1 MAPIERYH
9 GGTYGEATVVP
20 PAFPEVDE
28 NVLNDI
34 AEGLMALGDHL
45 DGELIPHH
53 AHQRMQL
60 SDWEGEAGRLAEAAA
75 TGVLGSYGDA
85 CKAAYA
91 AARKVFRAESAVA
104 QTKNDVN
111 NTAAVIQKAC
121 EAYEHAAT
129 IMTAA
134 GQAALIS
141 GETAKAS
148 AFFNSAALFHKMIDT
163 TKTIGLAENIAAVAK
178 CATSLAEDL
187 GVPAGTPGA
196 DGKMPGPAL
205 PPPVTSPGNTGV
217 PTAGQS
223 PGGSAGSG
231 GQGGVDGKPTMSA
244 DEKPAARPESAGVPD
259 TSQGGV
265 ESKPGVTA
273 VRPPQPQAADAKP
286 RANQSGTDLKP
297 GATAAET
304 LMNPRADSPQNVGTP
319 GPQNT
324 PSTPAG
330 GMNAAMGSPGSRPAS
345 PATTST
351 GSPSTSSASS
361 AVSGSPSGTPGGPGS
376 GQQGAG
382 QQGTGQPT
390 GQQGQGQQAPKN
402 PFGQLPTQPLAAAA
416 NAVPLA
422 TPDPATQ
429 TGAGSGAP
437 AAASGAATG
446 TGGGGAAPVA
456 QASASTA
463 AAPTGTPAGAAP
475 PAPLGP
481 APTPSPAAPVAQP
494 GAGAGAPGGPGV
506 APMSTNQQQNAAA
519 AAPIPVTAARAER
532 DAMAAAARAGLVR
545 KSAGD
550 ADVQFAERIAA
561 ALHAPPSIPAMA
573 WNFVWA
579 VGVTTNGEII
589 AANSYGVSFIPDGM
603 CLPSQVIFVS
613 ADERVP
619 AGQRGRWVRE
629 PFVALQAWCTFH
641 EKTLKVVIGTEQE
654 VQPFAG
660 SLQTRVIPPEDIPTD
675 GLMKGRTRLE
685 VIAPEA
691 AAKLAEWPDAQ
702 LHEALPPQPVQLV
715 PPDPAAIGKAWMES
729 IRPLMQTTGETYRTA
744 HLEKLA
750 AYGRLQESAALY
762 RAYTAPYAA
771 DLRAAIT
778 DWVWWQQFSTIQGD
792 AQLVELGA

>member
-1 MAPIERYH
+1 MAMIERYH
-9 GGTYGEATVVP
+9 DGEYGKQTVVGA
-20 PAFPEVDE
+20 AFPDVDE
-28 NVLNDI
+28 NTLNDL
-34 AEGLMALGDHL
+34 AERLMALGDRL
-45 DGELIPHH
+45 DGEVIPHH
-53 AHQRMQL
+53 AHQRMTL
-60 SDWEGEAGRLAEAAA
+60 ADWQGEAGRLAAVSA

-85 CKAAYA
+85 CKSVYD
-91 AARKVFRAESAVA
+91 AARKVFRAEAAVV
-104 QTKNDVN
+104 QTKNAVNKTAEITEQVCQVFKTACRQMLAAEDVAN
-111 NTAAVIQKAC
+111 RAGDSAGANAFHKSAETFANLIQKM
-121 EAYEHAAT
+121 
-129 IMTAA
+129 IAA
-134 GQAALIS
+134 GLLENTKAVAAC
-141 GETAKAS
+141 
-148 AFFNSAALFHKMIDT
+148 AA
-163 TKTIGLAENIAAVAK
+163 GLAGE
-178 CATSLAEDL
+178 L

-196 DGKMPGPAL
+196 DGTVPQRQPGPATPGYNPGL
-205 PPPVTSPGNTGV
+205 PVNV
-217 PTAGQS
+217 PKAGL
-223 PGGSAGSG
+223 PGGSPATPGGAGDLSG
-231 GQGGVDGKPTMSA
+231 GDGDHGTTKVPVQQVGNTSTTTAGDLSGGDGDHGHTKVPAEHVANTPTPSAGDLSGASA
-244 DEKPAARPESAGVPD
+244 DHGPAPASVPPAVATGGNSGGSSNTVPGGPPSMAIGNRQSTAG
-259 TSQGGV
+259 TSQ
-265 ESKPGVTA
+265 P
-273 VRPPQPQAADAKP
+273 
-286 RANQSGTDLKP
+286 SGTS
-297 GATAAET
+297 G
-304 LMNPRADSPQNVGTP
+304 
-319 GPQNT
+319 
-324 PSTPAG
+324 
-330 GMNAAMGSPGSRPAS
+330 
-345 PATTST
+345 
-351 GSPSTSSASS
+351 ASS
-361 AVSGSPSGTPGGPGS
+361 AGSTSGTPGGPGS
-376 GQQGAG
+376 GQQGTG
-382 QQGTGQPT
+382 QQT

-402 PFGQLPTQPLAAAA
+402 PFGQLPTQPLGAAATA
-416 NAVPLA
+416 ASLA
-422 TPDPATQ
+422 TPEPAAQ
-429 TGAGSGAP
+429 TGAGSGTS
-437 AAASGAATG
+437 AAAGAATG
-446 TGGGGAAPVA
+446 GTSGGAAPVA
-456 QASASTA
+456 QAAASTA

-475 PAPLGP
+475 AAPLGP

-494 GAGAGAPGGPGV
+494 GAGAGGPGGPGV
-506 APMSTNQQQNAAA
+506 APMSANQQQNAAA

-561 ALHAPPSIPAMA
+561 ALHAPPSIPPMA

-613 ADERVP
+613 ADENVP

-629 PFVALQAWCTFH
+629 PFVALQAWCTFY

-654 VQPFAG
+654 VQPFTG
-660 SLQTRVIPPEDIPTD
+660 SLQTKVIPPEDIPTD

-685 VIAPEA
+685 IIAPEA

-750 AYGRLQESAALY
+750 AYGRLQEAAALY

>member
-9 GGTYGEATVVP
+9 GGTYGEYTVAG
-20 PAFPEVDE
+20 PAFPDVDE

-34 AEGLMALGDHL
+34 AVGLMAMGDHL
-45 DGELIPHH
+45 DGEVIPHH

-60 SDWEGEAGRLAEAAA
+60 SDWEGEAGRLAEATA
-75 TGVLGSYGDA
+75 TGVLGAYGDA
-85 CKAAYA
+85 CAAVYA
-91 AARKVFRAESAVA
+91 AARKVFRAESAVV

-111 NTAAVIQKAC
+111 NTAAAIQKAC
-121 EAYEHAAT
+121 EQFQQASANMLAAAHAANKSGD
-129 IMTAA
+129 TAA
-134 GQAALIS
+134 AN
-141 GETAKAS
+141 
-148 AFFNSAALFHKMIDT
+148 AFFNSAALFTKMIDT
-163 TKTIGLAENIAAVAK
+163 MKAVGLAENIAAVGK
-178 CATSLAEDL
+178 CATGLAQDL
-187 GVPAGTPGA
+187 GVPTGTPGA
-196 DGKMPGPAL
+196 DGKMPPPV
-205 PPPVTSPGNTGV
+205 PPPTANIPGNPGTPPGVGSIAGV
-217 PTAGQS
+217 PVAG
-223 PGGSAGSG
+223 G
-231 GQGGVDGKPTMSA
+231 GQGGGGGKPGAPIEQPVQNAPA
-244 DEKPAARPESAGVPD
+244 DPAAGGQGGGGGKPAAPLEQPVQNPPGNAAGD
-259 TSQGGV
+259 KQGGGGKKPAAPV
-265 ESKPGVTA
+265 EPLMTPRVDS
-273 VRPPQPQAADAKP
+273 PPTGTPTDA
-286 RANQSGTDLKP
+286 SGGSAP
-297 GATAAET
+297 GAGI
-304 LMNPRADSPQNVGTP
+304 SP
-319 GPQNT
+319 
-324 PSTPAG
+324 
-330 GMNAAMGSPGSRPAS
+330 AMGAPGSRSNASPGSTPGGVPSSS
-345 PATTST
+345 PA
-351 GSPSTSSASS
+351 ASS
-361 AVSGSPSGTPGGPGS
+361 PSGSPSGSPTG
-376 GQQGAG
+376 QGAG

-390 GQQGQGQQAPKN
+390 GQPTGQQGQGQGQQTPKN

-416 NAVPLA
+416 NAVPLT
-422 TPDPATQ
+422 TPEPATQ
-429 TGAGSGAP
+429 TGAASGTP

-463 AAPTGTPAGAAP
+463 APATGTPAGAAP
-475 PAPLGP
+475 AAPLGP

-494 GAGAGAPGGPGV
+494 GAGAGGPAGPGV

-561 ALHAPPSIPAMA
+561 ALHAPPSIPPMA

-579 VGVTTNGEII
+579 VGVTTDGEII

-641 EKTLKVVIGTEQE
+641 EKTLKVIIGTEQE

-715 PPDPAAIGKAWMES
+715 PPDAAAIGKAWMES

>member
-1 MAPIERYH
+1 
-9 GGTYGEATVVP
+9 
-20 PAFPEVDE
+20 
-28 NVLNDI
+28 
-34 AEGLMALGDHL
+34 
-45 DGELIPHH
+45 
-53 AHQRMQL
+53 
-60 SDWEGEAGRLAEAAA
+60 
-75 TGVLGSYGDA
+75 
-85 CKAAYA
+85 
-91 AARKVFRAESAVA
+91 
-104 QTKNDVN
+104 
-111 NTAAVIQKAC
+111 
-121 EAYEHAAT
+121 
-129 IMTAA
+129 MTQAA
-134 GQAALIS
+134 G
-141 GETAKAS
+141 
-148 AFFNSAALFHKMIDT
+148 
-163 TKTIGLAENIAAVAK
+163 
-178 CATSLAEDL
+178 
-187 GVPAGTPGA
+187 
-196 DGKMPGPAL
+196 
-205 PPPVTSPGNTGV
+205 
-217 PTAGQS
+217 
-223 PGGSAGSG
+223 
-231 GQGGVDGKPTMSA
+231 
-244 DEKPAARPESAGVPD
+244 
-259 TSQGGV
+259 
-265 ESKPGVTA
+265 
-273 VRPPQPQAADAKP
+273 
-286 RANQSGTDLKP
+286 
-297 GATAAET
+297 
-304 LMNPRADSPQNVGTP
+304 
-319 GPQNT
+319 
-324 PSTPAG
+324 
-330 GMNAAMGSPGSRPAS
+330 
-345 PATTST
+345 
-351 GSPSTSSASS
+351 
-361 AVSGSPSGTPGGPGS
+361 
-376 GQQGAG
+376 
-382 QQGTGQPT
+382 
-390 GQQGQGQQAPKN
+390 
-402 PFGQLPTQPLAAAA
+402 
-416 NAVPLA
+416 
-422 TPDPATQ
+422 
-429 TGAGSGAP
+429 
-437 AAASGAATG
+437 AAS
-446 TGGGGAAPVA
+446 
-456 QASASTA
+456 A

-475 PAPLGP
+475 AAPLGP

-494 GAGAGAPGGPGV
+494 GAGAGGPGGPGV

-579 VGVTTNGEII
+579 VGVTTDGEII

-613 ADERVP
+613 ADERIP

-641 EKTLKVVIGTEQE
+641 EKTLKVIIGTEQE

>member
-9 GGTYGEATVVP
+9 GGKYGEATVVP
-20 PAFPEVDE
+20 PAFPEVNE
-28 NVLNDI
+28 NALNDI
-34 AEGLMALGDHL
+34 AESLMALGDHL
-45 DGELIPHH
+45 DGEVIPHH

-75 TGVLGSYGDA
+75 TGVLGTYGDA
-85 CKAAYA
+85 CKAAYE
-91 AARKVFRAESAVA
+91 AARKVFRAESAVV
-104 QTKNDVN
+104 QTKHDVN

-121 EAYEHAAT
+121 EQYEHAAT
-129 IMTAA
+129 IMRAA
-134 GQAALIS
+134 GQAANMS
-141 GETAKAS
+141 GDTAKAT
-148 AFFNSAALFHKMIDT
+148 AFFTSAALFTKMVET

-178 CATSLAEDL
+178 CATGLAQDL

-196 DGKMPGPAL
+196 DGKMPAPMQL
-205 PPPVTSPGNTGV
+205 PPVNDPGQSV
-217 PTAGQS
+217 PT
-223 PGGSAGSG
+223 P
-231 GQGGVDGKPTMSA
+231 
-244 DEKPAARPESAGVPD
+244 
-259 TSQGGV
+259 
-265 ESKPGVTA
+265 
-273 VRPPQPQAADAKP
+273 
-286 RANQSGTDLKP
+286 
-297 GATAAET
+297 
-304 LMNPRADSPQNVGTP
+304 TP
-319 GPQNT
+319 GPPGAAQG
-324 PSTPAG
+324 PAG
-330 GMNAAMGSPGSRPAS
+330 QGSGAGVNAG
-345 PATTST
+345 
-351 GSPSTSSASS
+351 
-361 AVSGSPSGTPGGPGS
+361 VSGSPSGSPASNSSGQGQGSGTGLSQGVSGTQTNEPGSKQPVTSQKGGTGVDTAVNPAPRAEPANLAGEPSTQSTAPASGGPLMAMGGNRQSPSGTSQPSGSSTSTGAGAVSASPSGTTGGSGS
-376 GQQGAG
+376 GQQGTG
-382 QQGTGQPT
+382 QGTGQGAGQPT
-390 GQQGQGQQAPKN
+390 GQQGQGQGQQTPKN
-402 PFGQLPTQPLAAAA
+402 PFGQLPTQPLSAAA
-416 NAVPLA
+416 NAVPLT
-422 TPDPATQ
+422 TPEPATQ
-429 TGAGSGAP
+429 AGAGSGAP

-463 AAPTGTPAGAAP
+463 APATGTPAGAAP
-475 PAPLGP
+475 AAPLGP

-494 GAGAGAPGGPGV
+494 GAGTGGPAGPGV

-561 ALHAPPSIPAMA
+561 ALHAPPSIPPMA

-579 VGVTTNGEII
+579 VGVTTDGEII

-603 CLPSQVIFVS
+603 CLPSQVVFVS

-654 VQPFAG
+654 VQPYAG

-715 PPDPAAIGKAWMES
+715 PPDAAAIGKAWMES

>member
-1 MAPIERYH
+1 MAIPRFSP
-9 GGTYGEATVVP
+9 GDYGPKTVEG
-20 PAFPEVDE
+20 PAFPDVDE
-28 NVLNDI
+28 NALNDM
-34 AEGLMALGDHL
+34 AVRLMSLGDRL

-53 AHQRMQL
+53 ARQRMEL
-60 SDWEGEAGRLAEAAA
+60 ADWQGEAGRLALDSAS
-75 TGVLGSYGDA
+75 GVLGSYGEA
-85 CKAAYA
+85 CAAVYA
-91 AARKVFRAESAVA
+91 AARKVFRAEAAVV
-104 QTKNDVN
+104 QTKHAVN
-111 NTAAVIQKAC
+111 NTAETTERVCKIFA
-121 EAYEHAAT
+121 
-129 IMTAA
+129 
-134 GQAALIS
+134 QAALQMLAAGCAAAQS
-141 GETAKAS
+141 GDAVGAN
-148 AFFNSAALFHKMIDT
+148 AFFNSAVTFMKSIQSLVAA
-163 TKTIGLAENIAAVAK
+163 GLAENTEAVSA
-178 CATSLAEDL
+178 CASGLAQEL
-187 GVPAGTPGA
+187 GIPAGTPGI
-196 DGKMPGPAL
+196 DGKVPLPAPQAQVPGA
-205 PPPVTSPGNTGV
+205 PGAV
-217 PTAGQS
+217 S
-223 PGGSAGSG
+223 PGGSPAPGGPGSRGGGSEDGGGHSASEEAPPPPAQNQTTATQPGASETTDVHRAPQAQAPVGPDAAQLAHTQGNELPSG
-231 GQGGVDGKPTMSA
+231 GAHANTHF
-244 DEKPAARPESAGVPD
+244 PAAPTGSENPA
-259 TSQGGV
+259 
-265 ESKPGVTA
+265 PG
-273 VRPPQPQAADAKP
+273 
-286 RANQSGTDLKP
+286 
-297 GATAAET
+297 
-304 LMNPRADSPQNVGTP
+304 GTP
-319 GPQNT
+319 GGIQT
-324 PSTPAG
+324 AVGGGSTSAPAG
-330 GMNAAMGSPGSRPAS
+330 VRPSSSGAS
-345 PATTST
+345 PAA
-351 GSPSTSSASS
+351 SPAASSSASS
-361 AVSGSPSGTPGGPGS
+361 TSGSPSGSPT
-376 GQQGAG
+376 GQGTG
-382 QQGTGQPT
+382 QGTGQPT
-390 GQQGQGQQAPKN
+390 GQQGQGQGPQTPKS

-416 NAVPLA
+416 NAVPLTA
-422 TPDPATQ
+422 PEPATQ

-579 VGVTTNGEII
+579 VGVTTDGEII

>member
-1 MAPIERYH
+1 MAIERFH
-9 GGTYGEATVVP
+9 PGDYGPKTVEG
-20 PAFPEVDE
+20 PAFPDVDE
-28 NVLNDI
+28 NALNDI
-34 AEGLMALGDHL
+34 AVRLMSLGDRL
-45 DGELIPHH
+45 DGEVIPHH

-75 TGVLGSYGDA
+75 KGVLGSYGDA
-85 CKAAYA
+85 CEAVYA
-91 AARKVFRAESAVA
+91 AAKKVFRAESAVV
-104 QTKNDVN
+104 QTKNAVN
-111 NTAAVIQKAC
+111 RTAETTEQVCQEFAKAALQMLAAGCAAAQSGDAVGANTFFNTAVTFMKSIQSLVAAGLAENTAAVAAC
-121 EAYEHAAT
+121 
-129 IMTAA
+129 
-134 GQAALIS
+134 
-141 GETAKAS
+141 AS
-148 AFFNSAALFHKMIDT
+148 
-163 TKTIGLAENIAAVAK
+163 GLAQE
-178 CATSLAEDL
+178 L
-187 GVPAGTPGA
+187 GVPPGTPGAKGEMPPPPPPPPVQNPATPGTPPPAPGPPSGGPGGGGGQGDLLSGGANHVVQPEKKDTPKNPNPPAEGQGQVLGGGASHDSQQKPAEPPANPPANPPGNVQGQALGGAGSHMTDQGPGQTVATGSTSGTNVPGTTQTAGTPGSA
-196 DGKMPGPAL
+196 IPASTATRSNAPGS
-205 PPPVTSPGNTGV
+205 T
-217 PTAGQS
+217 PT
-223 PGGSAGSG
+223 
-231 GQGGVDGKPTMSA
+231 T
-244 DEKPAARPESAGVPD
+244 
-259 TSQGGV
+259 
-265 ESKPGVTA
+265 
-273 VRPPQPQAADAKP
+273 
-286 RANQSGTDLKP
+286 
-297 GATAAET
+297 TAA
-304 LMNPRADSPQNVGTP
+304 SSG
-319 GPQNT
+319 
-324 PSTPAG
+324 S
-330 GMNAAMGSPGSRPAS
+330 GSPGS
-345 PATTST
+345 
-351 GSPSTSSASS
+351 PS
-361 AVSGSPSGTPGGPGS
+361 SGSPTGQGTG
-376 GQQGAG
+376 
-382 QQGTGQPT
+382 QGTGQPAGT
-390 GQQGQGQQAPKN
+390 QDSQSPKN
-402 PFGQLPTQPLAAAA
+402 PFSQLPNAQPLSAAAPA
-416 NAVPLA
+416 APLA
-422 TPDPATQ
+422 TPEQATQ
-429 TGAGSGAP
+429 TPAASGT
-437 AAASGAATG
+437 AAASGASTG
-446 TGGGGAAPVA
+446 TGGAGAAPVA

-463 AAPTGTPAGAAP
+463 APATGTPAGAAP
-475 PAPLGP
+475 AAPLGP

-494 GAGAGAPGGPGV
+494 GSGAGVPAGPGV

-579 VGVTTNGEII
+579 VGVTSDGEII

-613 ADERVP
+613 ADERIP

>member
-1 MAPIERYH
+1 MPEIPPYDD
-9 GGTYGEATVVP
+9 GEWGKQTVVGA
-20 PAFPEVDE
+20 AFPNVHE
-28 NVLNDI
+28 NALNEL
-34 AEGLMALGDHL
+34 AESLMALGDRL
-45 DGELIPHH
+45 DGEVIPHH

-75 TGVLGSYGDA
+75 GGVLGSYGDA
-85 CKAAYA
+85 CKAAYE
-91 AARKVFRAESAVA
+91 AARKVFRAESAVV

-111 NTAAVIQKAC
+111 NTARTVQNGC
-121 EAYEHAAT
+121 
-129 IMTAA
+129 
-134 GQAALIS
+134 Q
-141 GETAKAS
+141 
-148 AFFNSAALFHKMIDT
+148 AFFNASKAMIAAGEANRASDPVAATAFFQSAALFTAQIETLIKV
-163 TKTIGLAENIAAVAK
+163 GLAENIAAVAA
-178 CATSLAEDL
+178 CATGLAKDL

-196 DGKMPGPAL
+196 DGKMPRPAPAPVQHPGAPGTVPASVVPGGSSGPGGGQGGGSLGGNDAHGGGQPSPQANGTPTTSQSGGSQGGPSSHGGGE
-205 PPPVTSPGNTGV
+205 PPKQEVSKPELATTQKGGLIDGPGHGSPAQAYAGGNADAAPG
-217 PTAGQS
+217 
-223 PGGSAGSG
+223 GGSAGSG
-231 GQGGVDGKPTMSA
+231 PPPSVVGG
-244 DEKPAARPESAGVPD
+244 
-259 TSQGGV
+259 
-265 ESKPGVTA
+265 
-273 VRPPQPQAADAKP
+273 
-286 RANQSGTDLKP
+286 
-297 GATAAET
+297 TAAPT
-304 LMNPRADSPQNVGTP
+304 
-319 GPQNT
+319 
-324 PSTPAG
+324 
-330 GMNAAMGSPGSRPAS
+330 GSRS
-345 PATTST
+345 TSGSTST
-351 GSPSTSSASS
+351 NASAPSSASS
-361 AVSGSPSGTPGGPGS
+361 STSGSPSGSPT
-376 GQQGAG
+376 GQGTG
-382 QQGTGQPT
+382 QGTGQPT
-390 GQQGQGQQAPKN
+390 GQQGQGQGPQTPKN
-402 PFGQLPTQPLAAAA
+402 PFGQLPTQPLGAAATA
-416 NAVPLA
+416 ASLA
-422 TPDPATQ
+422 TPEPATQ
-429 TGAGSGAP
+429 TGAASGTP

-446 TGGGGAAPVA
+446 TGGAGAAPVT
-456 QASASTA
+456 QAAGAASTA

-475 PAPLGP
+475 AAPLGP

-494 GAGAGAPGGPGV
+494 GAGAGGPGGPGV

-561 ALHAPPSIPAMA
+561 ALHAPPSVPPMA

-579 VGVTTNGEII
+579 VGVTTDGEII

-613 ADERVP
+613 ADERIP

-641 EKTLKVVIGTEQE
+641 EKTLKVVIGTQQE

-660 SLQTRVIPPEDIPTD
+660 SLQTKVIPPEDIPTD

>member
-1 MAPIERYH
+1 MAIPRFSP
-9 GGTYGEATVVP
+9 GDYGPKTVEG
-20 PAFPEVDE
+20 PAFPDVDE
-28 NVLNDI
+28 NALNDM
-34 AEGLMALGDHL
+34 AVRLMSLGDRL

-53 AHQRMQL
+53 ARQRMEL
-60 SDWEGEAGRLAEAAA
+60 ADWQGEAGRLALDSAS
-75 TGVLGSYGDA
+75 GVLGSYGDA
-85 CKAAYA
+85 CSAVYA
-91 AARKVFRAESAVA
+91 AARKVFRAEAAVV
-104 QTKNDVN
+104 QTKHAVN
-111 NTAAVIQKAC
+111 NTAETTERVCQIFA
-121 EAYEHAAT
+121 
-129 IMTAA
+129 
-134 GQAALIS
+134 QAALQMLTAGCAAAQS
-141 GETAKAS
+141 GDAAAAN
-148 AFFNSAALFHKMIDT
+148 AFFNTAVTFMKSIRSLVAA
-163 TKTIGLAENIAAVAK
+163 GLAENIAAVEA
-178 CATSLAEDL
+178 CASGLAQEL
-187 GVPAGTPGA
+187 GVPPGTPGVKA
-196 DGKMPGPAL
+196 EMPL
-205 PPPVTSPGNTGV
+205 PPSHAQDPSKAVDPAV
-217 PTAGQS
+217 APAS
-223 PGGSAGSG
+223 PGGPPIGGGMGGGIQGDATAGTQNTGQPAAKDQSSNSHGADEGNASAGTQQLDKHQPAG
-231 GQGGVDGKPTMSA
+231 PAAGTGEGNATAVVQRPGQPAAAMAGEQGGPPPSGAQNLV
-244 DEKPAARPESAGVPD
+244 
-259 TSQGGV
+259 GG
-265 ESKPGVTA
+265 
-273 VRPPQPQAADAKP
+273 
-286 RANQSGTDLKP
+286 
-297 GATAAET
+297 GAT
-304 LMNPRADSPQNVGTP
+304 PTP
-319 GPQNT
+319 
-324 PSTPAG
+324 
-330 GMNAAMGSPGSRPAS
+330 GSPGSRPTS
-345 PATTST
+345 TGTTST
-351 GSPSTSSASS
+351 GAPLTSSASAS
-361 AVSGSPSGTPGGPGS
+361 TSGSPSGTPGGPGS

-390 GQQGQGQQAPKN
+390 GQQGQGQQTPKN
-402 PFGQLPTQPLAAAA
+402 PFGQLPTQPLSAAA
-416 NAVPLA
+416 NAVPLT
-422 TPDPATQ
+422 TPEPATQ
-429 TGAGSGAP
+429 TGAGSGTP
-437 AAASGAATG
+437 ATGTGAATG

-494 GAGAGAPGGPGV
+494 GTGAGGPAGPGV
-506 APMSTNQQQNAAA
+506 APMSANQQQNAAA

-561 ALHAPPSIPAMA
+561 ALHAPPSIPPMA

-579 VGVTTNGEII
+579 VGVTTDGEII

-613 ADERVP
+613 ADERIP

>member
-1 MAPIERYH
+1 MAPIDRYH
-9 GGTYGEATVVP
+9 GGKYGEATVVP

-28 NVLNDI
+28 NALNDI

-45 DGELIPHH
+45 DGEVIPHH

-85 CKAAYA
+85 CKAAYDS
-91 AARKVFRAESAVA
+91 ARKVFRAESAVA

-121 EAYEHAAT
+121 EAYEQAAT
-129 IMTAA
+129 TMAAA
-134 GQAALIS
+134 GQAASKS
-141 GETAKAS
+141 GDTAKAS
-148 AFFNSAALFHKMIDT
+148 AFFNSAALFTKMIET
-163 TKTIGLAENIAAVAK
+163 MKTVGLAENIAAVAK
-178 CATSLAEDL
+178 CAAGLAQDL

-196 DGKMPGPAL
+196 DGKMPGQAL
-205 PPPVTSPGNTGV
+205 PPPVTSPGSTGIST
-217 PTAGQS
+217 PGQL
-223 PGGSAGSG
+223 PGGSSGSGG
-231 GQGGVDGKPTMSA
+231 GQGGVDGKPTMTA
-244 DEKPAARPESAGVPD
+244 DQRPGAQLEPSGAPGGG
-259 TSQGGV
+259 QAGV
-265 ESKPGVTA
+265 ESKPTVTTD
-273 VRPPQPQAADAKP
+273 PPRQPQAGDAKP
-286 RANQSGTDLKP
+286 RANQSGIEAKP
-297 GATAAET
+297 AATAET
-304 LMNPRADSPQNVGTP
+304 AGAPRSESPQNVMMP
-319 GPQNT
+319 GSQSPSS
-324 PSTPAG
+324 STPAG
-330 GMNAAMGSPGSRPAS
+330 PGSVS
-345 PATTST
+345 PTATSQRSATSS
-351 GSPSTSSASS
+351 GPVSSAASSASS
-361 AVSGSPSGTPGGPGS
+361 STSSSPSSSPT
-376 GQQGAG
+376 GQATGQPGAG
-382 QQGTGQPT
+382 QQT
-390 GQQGQGQQAPKN
+390 GQQGSQTQTPKN
-402 PFGQLPTQPLAAAA
+402 PFGQLQNAQPLSAAATA
-416 NAVPLA
+416 APLA
-422 TPDPATQ
+422 PPEQATP
-429 TGAGSGAP
+429 TGTASGTP
-437 AAASGAATG
+437 AATGGAATATG
-446 TGGGGAAPVA
+446 TSGAGAAPVA
-456 QASASTA
+456 QAAASTA
-463 AAPTGTPAGAAP
+463 APTTGTPAGAAP
-475 PAPLGP
+475 AAPLGP

-494 GAGAGAPGGPGV
+494 ATGAAGAGPGV
-506 APMSTNQQQNAAA
+506 APMSANQQQNAAA

-532 DAMAAAARAGLVR
+532 DAMSAAARAGLVR

-561 ALHAPPSIPAMA
+561 ALHAPPSIPPMA

-579 VGVTTNGEII
+579 VGVTSNGEII

-613 ADERVP
+613 ADERIP

-629 PFVALQAWCTFH
+629 PFVALQAWCAFQ

-654 VQPFAG
+654 VQRFAG
-660 SLQTRVIPPEDIPTD
+660 SMQTKIIAPEDIPAD

-702 LHEALPPQPVQLV
+702 LHEALPPQPVQLI

-762 RAYTAPYAA
+762 RAYTAPYVA